1 MSIRWDGPED
11 ADLTVILAPG
21 DRGQVEDVA
30 PRILAGSLAAA
41 GLRVARFADPS
52 QGGDALRRDAAMAA
66 KIREAAAARRA
77 EHPGSARLSAA
88 LRDPEAYPGRRD
100 RLVLAGFSRGA
111 RVSAG
116 LVVELGAVGLVG
128 FAYPFHDR
136 RDPDPK
142 GRVEEL
148 LAAGVPTLLCQ
159 GTRDSHG
166 NREQVRGY
174 ALPERV
180 RLHWLVDANHGLHPR
195 ARSGQPREALLA
207 EAAAATVAFVRSL
220 VEG

>member
-11 ADLTVILAPG
+11 AGLAVILAPG

-30 PRILAGSLAAA
+30 PRIIAGTLAAA

-66 KIREAAAARRA
+66 KIREAAADRGVGLR
-77 EHPGSARLSAA
+77 GSARLSAA
-88 LRDPEAYPGRRD
+88 TRDPEAC
-100 RLVLAGFSRGA
+100 LVLAGFSRGA

-116 LVVELGAVGLVG
+116 LVVELGAIALVG

-148 LAAGVPTLLCQ
+148 LAAGAPTLLCQ

-174 ALPERV
+174 ALPDRV
-180 RLHWLVDANHGLHPR
+180 RLHWLVDANHSLFPR
-195 ARSGQPREALLA
+195 ARSGQPREPLLA
-207 EAAAATVAFVRSL
+207 EAAAVTVAFIRSL

>member
-1 MSIRWDGPED
+1 MIRWDGPED
-11 ADLTVILAPG
+11 ADLAVILAPG
-21 DRGQVEDVA
+21 DRGQVEDAA
-30 PRILAGSLAAA
+30 PRALALSLAAA

-52 QGGDALRRDAAMAA
+52 PAGDAPRRDAALAT

-77 EHPGSARLSAA
+77 GHPGSARLLRA
-88 LRDPEAYPGRRD
+88 LRDPGGGRVDRD
-100 RLVLAGFSRGA
+100 GLVLAGFSRGA

-128 FAYPFHDR
+128 LAYPFHGR

-148 LAAGVPTLLCQ
+148 VAAGVPTLVCQ

-174 ALPERV
+174 GLPRRI
-180 RLHWLVDANHGLHPR
+180 RLHWLVDANHALNPR

-207 EAAAATVAFVRSL
+207 EAAAVIVAFVRSL
-220 VEG
+220 AQG